1 MCIKFASGAFEI
13 NDDIISDSL
22 TFMLHAYH
30 NGDFEKFAFWYRQFN
45 SVVKVESKC
54 DCDEIYLSR

>member
-45 SVVKVESKC
+45 SVQK
-54 DCDEIYLSR
+54 